1 LEAHELFCFNGTA
14 IYTILDAVKEQ
25 LTREA
30 FPFPT
35 IEIDSIRENINDYT
49 VDDFIIRNYKCHPL

>member
-1 LEAHELFCFNGTA
+1 
-14 IYTILDAVKEQ
+14 LDAVKEQ

-35 IEIDSIRENINDYT
+35 IEIDIRKINNDYT
-49 VDDFIIRNYKCHPL
+49 VDDFIIRNYKCHPPIKALMVA

>member
-1 LEAHELFCFNGTA
+1 
-14 IYTILDAVKEQ
+14 LDAVKEQ

-35 IEIDSIRENINDYT
+35 IEIDSIGNINDYT
-49 VDDFIIRNYKCHPL
+49 VDDFIIRNYKCHPPIKALIA